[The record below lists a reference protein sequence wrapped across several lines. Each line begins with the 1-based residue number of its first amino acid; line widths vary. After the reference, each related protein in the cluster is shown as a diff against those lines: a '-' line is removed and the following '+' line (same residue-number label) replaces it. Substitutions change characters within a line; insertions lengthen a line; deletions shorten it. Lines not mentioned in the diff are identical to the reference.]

1 MNLARFPL
9 GKPHLALLP
18 AGSKYPFEVMAD
30 FVYCWPGHG
39 DWPALDIVV
48 PRGYLTDLLSVPRPL
63 WPVLPPHGAGAWG
76 ALPHDLL
83 YGTQFS
89 LPSQSAGDARAMDDR
104 ILLDAARDS
113 GASTSRA
120 RTLYAGVRIGGGPAW
135 NNVSAQEASDDLQAM
150 VEATERWENHRK

>member
-18 AGSKYPFEVMAD
+18 AGSKYPFELTAD
-30 FVYCWPGHG
+30 FVYCWSGHD
-39 DWPALDIVV
+39 DWKPWDIVV
-48 PRGYLTDLLSVPRPL
+48 PRGYLTDLLSVPRIL
-63 WPVLPPHGAGAWG
+63 WPILPPHGAGAWG

-89 LPSQSAGDARAMDDR
+89 FPGQSSEDARAMADR

-113 GASTSRA
+113 GASTFRA
-120 RTLYAGVRIGGGPAW
+120 RTLCSGVRVGGLPAW

-150 VEATERWENHRK
+150 VEATERWENHRS

>member
-9 GKPHLALLP
+9 GNPHLALLP

-76 ALPHDLL
+76 GLPHDLL
-83 YGTQFS
+83 YGIRFT
-89 LPSQSAGDARAMDDR
+89 LPGQDEDDARAMADR

-113 GASTSRA
+113 GASTFRA
-120 RTLYAGVRIGGGPAW
+120 RTLYAGDRIGGWPAW
-135 NNVSAQEASDDLQAM
+135 KTGSAQEASDDLAAM
-150 VEATERWENHRK
+150 LEATERWENHRK

>member
-9 GKPHLALLP
+9 GNPHLALLP

-89 LPSQSAGDARAMDDR
+89 FPGQSSEDARAMADR

-113 GASTSRA
+113 GASTFRA
-120 RTLYAGVRIGGGPAW
+120 RTLYSGVRVGGLPAW

>member
-9 GKPHLALLP
+9 GNPHLALLP

-89 LPSQSAGDARAMDDR
+89 FPGQSSEDARAMADR

-113 GASTSRA
+113 GASTFRA
-120 RTLYAGVRIGGGPAW
+120 RTLYSGVRVGGLPAW

-150 VEATERWENHRK
+150 VEATERWENRRS

>member
-89 LPSQSAGDARAMDDR
+89 FPGQSSEDARAMADR

-113 GASTSRA
+113 GASTFRA
-120 RTLYAGVRIGGGPAW
+120 RTLYSGVRVGGLPAW